1 MSAILGPRIG
11 RRRRSRSPPPRSGSI
26 ISRSISVSPP
36 PFGRRGS
43 RRSVPI
49 RMAPPPSPSP
59 ATRPPKKQQAPQEA
73 IDEFWAKFT
82 TKKPGKATRVIPRNQ
97 FVDRVTKKSAE
108 GTTADGTAT
117 SATASSSASGSNRT
131 TTQTSY
137 EGAAAMC
144 RAKVA
149 KIVKECRRVN
159 KKYRDPHFDLE
170 SDLKLGRRDTLESLG
185 NIRGARKPPGSDF
198 CPRSAKRVTEIF
210 DKPQFYIEGP
220 TANDVRQGRDG
231 DCWLMSALCTLSNKK
246 GLIERLCV
254 AHDQA
259 VGVYG
264 FVFHRDGEWISEI
277 VDDFLYL
284 TKSDYDE
291 SYTDRVLFDECER
304 VNPEEAYRRIY
315 QSNSGSLYFAQCEHP
330 QETWLPLLEKCY
342 AKAHGDYAAIEG
354 GFGGEGIEDLTGGV
368 TSEIFT
374 TDILDKEHFWS
385 ELLRVNQ
392 EFLFGC
398 STGVWGESTWGERKG
413 IMERHSYSVQRAVEI
428 DGKRLVRLKN
438 PWGKGEWKGP
448 WSDGSKEWT
457 PEWLEKLGHRFGDD
471 GDFWIAYEDLLR
483 KYQAFERTRLF
494 GDEWSIT
501 QIWTTL
507 NVPWMVNYHD
517 TYFSL
522 SITKP
527 GPVVLVLSQL
537 DDRYFRGLEGQY
549 RFELG
554 FRLHKT
560 GQEDYIVRS
569 QTPYRMRRSVNVELD
584 LDAGDYDVRI
594 KIDACRYEDL
604 LPIER
609 VVRDNAK
616 DCREKLT
623 RIGLAYDLAHGK
635 GKVLETPEE
644 KAARKA
650 HEKKQKDKERQK
662 MKKDIQK
669 SREEQHY
676 LKKKQYERDVERQRK
691 MHEQRK
697 AKMAEMNEK
706 KRAAGV
712 DPKAGQANVMLR
724 NGMNG
729 RGRGRWTNR
738 GPAPLVNETSAEPTP
753 DGTAA
758 PPVEEPKQDVAPAD
772 AVAKPDIETP
782 PVVEPKQDAS
792 QPQQQQPASGPQQQ
806 QPVPGPQ
813 PVHRPKQYMPPSRHA
828 GRPPNDARSV
838 SRPNAGHVMSGRAK
852 QLAPPNMDSECELS
866 EGPFGGHYE
875 SESEPCFNDFD
886 SLSELSER
894 ELDIQVD
901 DIRRIEKN
909 RPPPPPREGQPPEE
923 EPDEFERDP
932 WNAVAV
938 VGLRVYHKPESTL
951 LGPDD
956 SAAEQG
962 EDTPVHVDVVK
973 LKVVRPNP
981 YASSD
986 EIDEEEMKSKE
997 LDVDDSA
1004 KDATLVGG
1012 VTDRKK
1018 SIMGNNRQPS

>member
-1 MSAILGPRIG
+1 MSAILGPGIG
-11 RRRRSRSPPPRSGSI
+11 RRRRSRSPPPRSGT
-26 ISRSISVSPP
+26 ISRSISISPP

-43 RRSVPI
+43 RRNVPI
-49 RMAPPPSPSP
+49 RMGPPMSPPPSV
-59 ATRPPKKQQAPQEA
+59 RPQKKQQAPQDA
-73 IDEFWAKFT
+73 IDEFWTKFT
-82 TKKPGKATRVIPRNQ
+82 TKTPGKATRVIPQNQ
-97 FVDRVTKKSAE
+97 FVDRVARETAQ
-108 GTTADGTAT
+108 GTEADGTST
-117 SATASSSASGSNRT
+117 SATVSSSASGTNRT
-131 TTQTSY
+131 TGTSY
-137 EGAAAMC
+137 EDAAAMC

-264 FVFHRDGEWISEI
+264 FVFHRDGAWISEI

-374 TDILDKEHFWS
+374 TDILDKEQFWS

-413 IMERHSYSVQRAVEI
+413 IMERHSYSVQRAVDIE
-428 DGKRLVRLKN
+428 GKRLVRLKN

-471 GDFWIAYEDLLR
+471 GDFWIAYDDLLR

-494 GDEWSIT
+494 GNEWSIT

-517 TYFSL
+517 TYFTL
-522 SITKP
+522 TIAKP

-554 FRLHKT
+554 FRLHKA
-560 GQEDYIVRS
+560 GHEDYIVRS

-584 LDAGDYDVRI
+584 LEAGDYDVRI

-604 LPIER
+604 LPIEQ
-609 VVRDNAK
+609 VVRENAK

-644 KAARKA
+644 KSAREA
-650 HEKKQKDKERQK
+650 HEKKQKEKERQK
-662 MKKDIQK
+662 MKKQIQTN
-669 SREEQHY
+669 REEQHY

-691 MHEQRK
+691 VQKQRK
-697 AKMAEMNEK
+697 AKVAEMDAK
-706 KRAAGV
+706 RRAAGM
-712 DPKAGQANVMLR
+712 PSRGGPPHLMPRHA
-724 NGMNG
+724 MNG
-729 RGRGRWTNR
+729 RGRRRPGRSPGPIADEMRAEMRPETPAETPVETPAETTPAEATPTGTETTN
-738 GPAPLVNETSAEPTP
+738 
-753 DGTAA
+753 
-758 PPVEEPKQDVAPAD
+758 EEPKDVPPQHDAAKPAD
-772 AVAKPDIETP
+772 ERRAEP
-782 PVVEPKQDAS
+782 PREMP
-792 QPQQQQPASGPQQQ
+792 PQERSPA
-806 QPVPGPQ
+806 PGHERRLPPQ
-813 PVHRPKQYMPPSRHA
+813 PRRQVRH
-828 GRPPNDARSV
+828 
-838 SRPNAGHVMSGRAK
+838 GRA
-852 QLAPPNMDSECELS
+852 LAPPPMDSEGDFS
-866 EGPFGGHYE
+866 EDPVEDGCE
-875 SESEPCFNDFD
+875 SESEACFDDFD
-886 SLSELSER
+886 SLSELSDR
-894 ELDIQVD
+894 ELDLQVD
-901 DIRRIEKN
+901 MRMDNIRRMQN
-909 RPPPPPREGQPPEE
+909 NQPPPPREGPEE

-938 VGLRVYHKPESTL
+938 VGLRVYHKSTPSDAD
-951 LGPDD
+951 G
-956 SAAEQG
+956 AQ
-962 EDTPVHVDVVK
+962 EDAVK

-981 YASSD
+981 YATGD
-986 EIDEEEMKSKE
+986 DVDEEERKSKE

-1018 SIMGNNRQPS
+1018 SIMGNNRKPS

>member
-1 MSAILGPRIG
+1 
-11 RRRRSRSPPPRSGSI
+11 
-26 ISRSISVSPP
+26 
-36 PFGRRGS
+36 
-43 RRSVPI
+43 
-49 RMAPPPSPSP
+49 MAPPPSPPPS
-59 ATRPPKKQQAPQEA
+59 ARPQKKQQAPQEA
-73 IDEFWAKFT
+73 IDEFWTKFT
-82 TKKPGKATRVIPRNQ
+82 TKTPGKATRVIPQNR

-108 GTTADGTAT
+108 GTTADGTST
-117 SATASSSASGSNRT
+117 SATASSSASGSNKT
-131 TTQTSY
+131 TTQTSFDD
-137 EGAAAMC
+137 AAAMC

-291 SYTDRVLFDECER
+291 SYTDRILFDECER

-374 TDILDKEHFWS
+374 TDILDKEQFWS

-494 GDEWSIT
+494 GEEWSVT

-522 SITKP
+522 SISKP

-560 GQEDYIVRS
+560 GHEDYIVRS

-584 LDAGDYDVRI
+584 LEAGDYDVRI
-594 KIDACRYEDL
+594 KIDATRYEDL

-644 KAARKA
+644 KASRKA
-650 HEKKQKDKERQK
+650 HEKKQKEKVRQK
-662 MKKDIQK
+662 IKKDIQK

-676 LKKKQYERDVERQRK
+676 LKKKQYERDVERQK
-691 MHEQRK
+691 KAQKQRK
-697 AKMAEMNEK
+697 AKMAEMNA
-706 KRAAGV
+706 KRRDAGM
-712 DPKAGQANVMLR
+712 DPRAGPPNVMPR
-724 NGMNG
+724 QGMNG
-729 RGRGRWTNR
+729 RGRGRR
-738 GPAPLVNETSAEPTP
+738 GGWSPGPFVNETSAEPTP
-753 DGTAA
+753 DGTVTPAN
-758 PPVEEPKQDVAPAD
+758 EETKQALPPAD
-772 AVAKPDIETP
+772 DAAKSAKE
-782 PVVEPKQDAS
+782 V
-792 QPQQQQPASGPQQQ
+792 QPFRNRCKKHLISNINQCKRRILVRGRRRKLSIHSISLGRRRK
-806 QPVPGPQ
+806 
-813 PVHRPKQYMPPSRHA
+813 RPILSINQHM
-828 GRPPNDARSV
+828 
-838 SRPNAGHVMSGRAK
+838 GRAWLRGRRRMHPGQGSSWYIGRSWLRGRGRMYRRK
-852 QLAPPNMDSECELS
+852 ELLRVGSMSHGQSRVRTKECECEFY
-866 EGPFGGHYE
+866 EGPFDEEDCE
-875 SESEPCFNDFD
+875 SESDPCFDDFD

-894 ELDIQVD
+894 ELDLQVD
-901 DIRRIEKN
+901 NIRRMEN
-909 RPPPPPREGQPPEE
+909 SRPPPPPREGQPPEE

-938 VGLRVYHKPESTL
+938 VGLRVYHKSESTL
-951 LGPDD
+951 SSSEVPVEAGDD
-956 SAAEQG
+956 TPAQG
-962 EDTPVHVDVVK
+962 ESTDVQAKDTPAQEDIVK

-981 YASSD
+981 YATRD
-986 EIDEEEMKSKE
+986 EIDEEEKKSKE

-1018 SIMGNNRQPS
+1018 SIMGNNRKSS